1 VFSFAGSHHWP
12 RVYLLWEKAYL
23 RPFFTLKL
31 LAFIVES
38 EKYFV
43 WLSPI
48 LCELSFLSFFF
59 CNSQVWI
66 QGLHLEPLYQPFF
79 VMVFFS

>member
-43 WLSPI
+43 
-48 LCELSFLSFFF
+48 
-59 CNSQVWI
+59 
-66 QGLHLEPLYQPFF
+66 
-79 VMVFFS
+79 